1 LFELAKIVKDKPITG
16 IHMPKLPNSEPL
28 NEQYIFSFLGMLGFP
43 LVPDNQIN
51 TSASSAIFTVH
62 ALKEPGFSV
71 KLQTMLNAG
80 KPVVITD
87 GLAEL
92 LSNQTLLENKNLTIL
107 KVGKDPKKLLKLS
120 REELKP
126 LRDKLLAPLGM
137 KFDAPNKVSLYLLGS
152 NYIVI
157 ENFNDIKV
165 DATLDLPVVTDFHK
179 TLMLP
184 DDGIATVSQ
193 NKNSISIKDLSART
207 LVVLQYK

>member
-1 LFELAKIVKDKPITG
+1 
-16 IHMPKLPNSEPL
+16 
-28 NEQYIFSFLGMLGFP
+28 
-43 LVPDNQIN
+43 VPDNQIN
-51 TSASSAIFTVH
+51 TSAASAIFTVH
-62 ALKEPGFSV
+62 ALKEPGFSD
-71 KLQTMLNAG
+71 KLKTMLNAG

-87 GLAEL
+87 GLAIL
-92 LSNQTLLENKNLTIL
+92 LSNQALLENKNLTVL
-107 KVGKDPKKLLKLS
+107 KVGKDPKNLLKLTS
-120 REELKP
+120 EELKP

-165 DATLDLPVVTDFHK
+165 DATLDLPSVSEIHK

-184 DDGIATVSQ
+184 EDGIATLSQ
-193 NKNSISIKDLSART
+193 NKNSVSIKDLSPRA